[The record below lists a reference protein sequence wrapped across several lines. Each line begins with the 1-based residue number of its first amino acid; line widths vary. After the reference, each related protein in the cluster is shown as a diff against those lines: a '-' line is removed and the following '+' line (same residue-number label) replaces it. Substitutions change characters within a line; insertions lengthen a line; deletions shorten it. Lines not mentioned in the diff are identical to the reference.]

1 MTLTSDTRPTSDRTA
16 APTSPPAPAPTIDGY
31 RQVRDLTERL
41 AGPLGPEDQ
50 TVQSMPDASPAKW
63 HRAHTTWFFETF
75 LLGPHLPGY
84 EPVDPDYGFLFN
96 SYYEAVG
103 ARHARPHRGMITR
116 PDCDEVGEYRARVD
130 DAMCRLIDTVADR
143 PDLAALVTLGLHHE
157 HQHQE
162 LLLMDIKHLF
172 STNPTL
178 PAYDADRGRGPATA
192 AVAPLGWVEHPGGI
206 EAIGFAAAAA
216 GSDEPGR
223 FSFDN
228 EGPRHDVLV
237 APHALGDRL
246 VTCGEWLEFIDDDG
260 YRSAAHWLSDGW
272 AAVSANGWNAPEY
285 WHHDGG
291 GWQIFTLA
299 GLRPVDPAEP
309 VVHVSYYEADAYAR
323 WACARLP
330 LESEWEVHAAGVPV
344 VGNVLCG
351 SDTDPLHPVPL
362 VGARGVDDRHGV
374 DRSGGVDRQSPR
386 LGAIDLVTPDSGA
399 LDEPDTARPRPAQ
412 LLGDVWEWTA
422 SPYVPYPGFRA
433 APGAVGEYNGKFM
446 IDQQVLR
453 GGAAVTPAGHVR
465 PTYRNFFPA
474 RSRWMFGG
482 LRLAKDLT

>member
-1 MTLTSDTRPTSDRTA
+1 MTLTSDTRPSSERTA
-16 APTSPPAPAPTIDGY
+16 VPTSPPAPTIDGY

-84 EPVDPDYGFLFN
+84 EPVDPDYCFLFN

-116 PDCDEVGEYRARVD
+116 PDSGEVGDYRARVD
-130 DAMCRLIDTVADR
+130 DAMCRLIDTIAGDR
-143 PDLAALVTLGLHHE
+143 PEVAALVTLGLHHE
-157 HQHQE
+157 QQHQE

-172 STNPTL
+172 STNPLL
-178 PAYDADRGRGPATA
+178 PAYDADRWRGPAA
-192 AVAPLGWVEHPGGI
+192 AGVEPLGWIDHPGGI
-206 EAIGFAAAAA
+206 ETIGVDATGSGGSGHAAA
-216 GSDEPGR
+216 GGSDGPG

-228 EGPRHDVLV
+228 EGPRHDVIV
-237 APHALGDRL
+237 APHGLADRL
-246 VTCGEWLEFIDDDG
+246 VTCGEWLEFIDDGG
-260 YRSAAHWLSDGW
+260 YRTAAHWLSDGW
-272 AAVSANGWNAPEY
+272 ATVTANGWTAPDY
-285 WHHDGG
+285 WHHDGD

-323 WACARLP
+323 WAGARLP

-344 VGNVLCG
+344 VGNVVCG
-351 SDTDPLHPVPL
+351 NDSDALHPVPL
-362 VGARGVDDRHGV
+362 AARRSRSECAGSEPATVDLV
-374 DRSGGVDRQSPR
+374 APRSGGS
-386 LGAIDLVTPDSGA
+386 
-399 LDEPDTARPRPAQ
+399 DETDTVRPQPAQ
-412 LLGDVWEWTA
+412 LFGDVWEWTA
-422 SPYVPYPGFRA
+422 SPYTPYPGFRA